1 MNRPPHWEK
10 TMNLQS
16 LPDLD
21 IKVLIA
27 FDEIWKH
34 QSLTAAAATL
44 GITQSAISKYLQRM
58 REQLSDPLFVRA
70 PKSMRMEPTPRAQRL
85 RDPVQEILRAYF
97 EQIAV
102 SPSFDPLSAA
112 RVFAIHAS
120 DLGLSVLLPILTAEV
135 ALHAPKCRIKAVSA
149 CQRDVLEGLEAGAID
164 LSISA
169 FVTLSGIQLYQQRIC
184 EEDYVILVDK
194 DHPLARAREP
204 LDREAFLSQTHI
216 LVSAS
221 GSGHAH
227 GRAEACLLDALSSA
241 NIAMEVPSFLVG
253 MVMLQGSCHVL
264 TTPNIAS
271 SHLATRFGLV
281 SLRCPL
287 PLPSIKISQYWHE
300 RFSHDPACQW
310 LRKLIHDA
318 VSSIRDMRNAE
329 PSKMHLERVRTTV
342 GRACLARK
350 LQSKSGLNAGALPGP
365 SDEVL
370 SP

>member
-1 MNRPPHWEK
+1 
-10 TMNLQS
+10 MNLQS

-34 QSLTAAAATL
+34 RSLTTAAATL

-85 RDPVQEILRAYF
+85 RGPVLEILRAYF

-102 SPSFDPLSAA
+102 PPSFDPLSAE
-112 RVFAIHAS
+112 RVFTIHAS
-120 DLGLSVLLPILTAEV
+120 DLGLSILLPILTAEV
-135 ALHAPKCRIKAVSA
+135 ALHAPKCRIKAISA

-169 FVTLSGIQLYQQRIC
+169 FVTLSGIQLYQQRVC
-184 EEDYVILVDK
+184 EEGYVVLLDK
-194 DHPLARAREP
+194 NHPLARAHEP
-204 LDREAFLSQTHI
+204 LDREVFLSQTHI

-227 GRAEACLLDALSSA
+227 GHAETCLLDAVPSA

-253 MVMLQGSCHVL
+253 MLMLQGSRHVL
-264 TTPNIAS
+264 TAPN
-271 SHLATRFGLV
+271 LAAGHFAARFGLV

-300 RFSHDPACQW
+300 RFARDPASQW
-310 LRKLIHDA
+310 LRNLIHDA
-318 VSSIRDMRNAE
+318 VSGTRDMLHAE
-329 PSKMHLERVRTTV
+329 PSEMHRVRVRTTMD
-342 GRACLARK
+342 RACSHA
-350 LQSKSGLNAGALPGP
+350 A
-365 SDEVL
+365 
-370 SP
+370 